1 VLDPPEPAQPAPHP
15 SPLSG
20 TRPGYL
26 AAPAFLLPDWYR
38 GTVVAD
44 PPGNGPGYWA
54 GAPSAV
60 VADGVIYLAY
70 RLRRPVA
77 RGRGYAVMVA
87 RSEDG
92 ERFETVA
99 MLGSAE
105 FGAESLERPALAV
118 TPDGR
123 WRLYVSCATP
133 GTKHWRV
140 DLVEAAHPA
149 AFQARNARTVLPGS
163 PRTGVKD
170 PVITAR
176 DGRWQLWASCHP
188 LEVADAEDRMVTRYA
203 TSDNGVQWAW
213 RGTALAGR
221 PGGWDA
227 RGVRITSVLHSNG
240 QVLAYYDGRASAAE
254 NCEERT
260 GVARGTHGG
269 LFRPLAAQP
278 AAASPH
284 GTGALRY
291 LTVLRLPDGAH
302 RMYYEACRDDGAH
315 ELRTEAVPPGAGGRR
330 PTKAATWAFASV
342 E

>member
-1 VLDPPEPAQPAPHP
+1 MLDPAEPANTAERAGPAPHTNHKAY
-15 SPLSG
+15 L
-20 TRPGYL
+20 TAPGL
-26 AAPAFLLPDWYR
+26 LLPSWER
-38 GTVVAD
+38 GTVIAD

-54 GAPSAV
+54 GAPSALI
-60 VADGVIYLAY
+60 AGGVTYLAY

-77 RGRGYAVMVA
+77 HGRGYAVVVA

-99 MLGSAE
+99 LLGSAE
-105 FGAESLERPALAV
+105 FGAASLERPALAV
-118 TPDGR
+118 APDGR

-133 GTKHWRV
+133 GTKHWRI
-140 DLVEAAHPA
+140 DMIEAAQPS

-170 PVITAR
+170 PVVTIQ

-188 LEVADAEDRMVTRYA
+188 LEVADATDRMVTRYA
-203 TSDNGVQWAW
+203 TSDDGIDWAW

-227 RGVRITSVLHSNG
+227 RGVRITSVLRSNG
-240 QVLAYYDGRASAAE
+240 QVIAYYDGRASAAE

-260 GVARGTHGG
+260 GLARGTHAG

-291 LTVLRLPDGAH
+291 LTVLRLPDGGH

-315 ELRTEAVPPGAGGRR
+315 ELRTEVVPARPGR
-330 PTKAATWAFASV
+330 P
-342 E
+342 

>member
-1 VLDPPEPAQPAPHP
+1 VLDSAEPAKPGTQSSRRSWAHP
-15 SPLSG
+15 G
-20 TRPGYL
+20 HL
-26 AAPAFLLPDWYR
+26 AASAFVLPSWER

-44 PPGNGPGYWA
+44 PPGHGPGYWA
-54 GAPSAV
+54 GAPSAA
-60 VADGVIYLAY
+60 VADGAIYLAY

-77 RGRGYAVMVA
+77 HGRGYAVVVA

-99 MLGSAE
+99 LLGSAE

-118 TPDGR
+118 TPGGT

-140 DLVEAAHPA
+140 DLVEAPDPA
-149 AFQARNARTVLPGS
+149 AFQPRNARTVLPGS

-170 PVITAR
+170 PVITTR

-188 LEVADAEDRMVTRYA
+188 LEVEEAEDRMVTGYA
-203 TSDNGVQWAW
+203 TSDDGVQWAW
-213 RGTALAGR
+213 QGTALAGR

-227 RGVRITSVLHSNG
+227 RGVRITSVLRSNG
-240 QVLAYYDGRASAAE
+240 QVIAYYDGRASAAE

-260 GVARGTHGG
+260 GVARGTQAG

-278 AAASPH
+278 PAASPH

-291 LTVLRLPDGAH
+291 LSVLRLPDGSH
-302 RMYYEACRDDGAH
+302 RLYYEACRDDGAH
-315 ELRTEAVPPGAGGRR
+315 ELRTEAVPARPGAHI
-330 PTKAATWAFASV
+330 
-342 E
+342 